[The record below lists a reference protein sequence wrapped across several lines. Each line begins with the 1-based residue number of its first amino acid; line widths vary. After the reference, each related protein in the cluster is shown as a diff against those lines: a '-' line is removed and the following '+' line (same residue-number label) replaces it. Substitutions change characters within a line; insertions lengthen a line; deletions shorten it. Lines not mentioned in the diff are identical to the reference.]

1 MRHKAK
7 VRIVE
12 IKSPPPPHKHIE
24 RRETYAKTM
33 NAKNISVTFL
43 TVIILVDESINYT

>member
-7 VRIVE
+7 VRIVK

-33 NAKNISVTFL
+33 NAKNIFVTFL
-43 TVIILVDESINYT
+43 MLLFL